1 MKALSHAPAL
11 LCAGSLLFSAG
22 AWADTPPSAAVS
34 QAPLTAPAPDSPQ
47 AIYDL
52 HKLLR
57 EAYRKGEQATQGMPN
72 AIPAA
77 EPAELPNPALPHPG
91 VIAVP
96 HRPILAAWVEVLRDA
111 ITTLS
116 SAFFIA
122 AWGFAIGMLLFGM
135 AAILYAL
142 RATSRR
148 ERVRKDQ
155 DA

>member
-1 MKALSHAPAL
+1 MKAISRVTAL

-22 AWADTPPSAAVS
+22 AWADTPPSAAAS
-34 QAPLTAPAPDSPQ
+34 QTQLTAPAPDSPQ
-47 AIYDL
+47 AIQDL

-57 EAYRKGEQATQGMPN
+57 EAYRKGEQAAQGMPN
-72 AIPAA
+72 GIPAA
-77 EPAELPNPALPHPG
+77 EPPELPNPALQQPG
-91 VIAVP
+91 VVAVS

-142 RATSRR
+142 RATSRKDR
-148 ERVRKDQ
+148 LRKEP